1 MARDQFDPTPIESR
15 DELVA
20 WFEKGPKPVSEFRIG
35 TEHEK
40 VPFLTGTTEPVPYGG
55 PHGIGALLDA
65 LAQESGSR
73 QEPAPD
79 DAALPEPD

>member
-20 WFEKGPKPVSEFRIG
+20 WFEKGPKPVTEFRIG

-40 VPFLTGTTEPVPYGG
+40 VPFLTGTTEPVP
-55 PHGIGALLDA
+55 
-65 LAQESGSR
+65 
-73 QEPAPD
+73 
-79 DAALPEPD
+79 